1 VDLDHDGRV
10 DLISGSW
17 PGELFLFRGGPN
29 GTFAAPEMLEDKRG
43 EVMNLFGG
51 WTEEQDGERLLT
63 GHGEIVLR
71 EGKLQ
76 QYSLLVALGQ
86 ILQIDELMQ
95 LQLEQAEVK
104 YHISP
109 GIVTI
114 DELLLRSPNIRLTAT
129 GTINFHGK
137 LQLDSKLA
145 LNDKVRRQLFAPI
158 RENFQPLQ
166 DQPGYAAVDFKVS
179 GSVDRPKTDLMD
191 KLVGRDL
198 RDLGGVI
205 SSLFGHAKK
214 KKPREET
221 APPPTPVPSPSEG
234 SSPNDT
240 PTPSPSLEP
249 TVSPTPDEETPEPS
263 ATPAASP

>member
-1 VDLDHDGRV
+1 
-10 DLISGSW
+10 
-17 PGELFLFRGGPN
+17 
-29 GTFAAPEMLEDKRG
+29 
-43 EVMNLFGG
+43 
-51 WTEEQDGERLLT
+51 
-63 GHGEIVLR
+63 
-71 EGKLQ
+71 
-76 QYSLLVALGQ
+76 
-86 ILQIDELMQ
+86 
-95 LQLEQAEVK
+95 
-104 YHISP
+104 
-109 GIVTI
+109 VTI

-137 LQLDSKLA
+137 LRLDSKLA

-221 APPPTPVPSPSEG
+221 APPPTPVPSPGES
-234 SSPNDT
+234 SSPNDS
-240 PTPSPSLEP
+240 PSPSPSPSLEP
-249 TVSPTPDEETPEPS
+249 TVSATPDEETPEPS